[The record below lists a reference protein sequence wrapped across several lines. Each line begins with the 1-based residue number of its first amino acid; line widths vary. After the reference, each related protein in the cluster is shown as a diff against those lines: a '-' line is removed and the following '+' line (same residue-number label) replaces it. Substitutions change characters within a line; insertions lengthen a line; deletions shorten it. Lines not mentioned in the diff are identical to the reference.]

1 MKKTEPWAKYD
12 LCKIHQHYQVLSI
25 KYDQEIGGD
34 FQNTL
39 KSCSLKGPRKIMF
52 TRVKINLKSWS
63 HFGHQKK

>member
-39 KSCSLKGPRKIMF
+39 KSCSLKAQE
-52 TRVKINLKSWS
+52 KSCS
-63 HFGHQKK
+63 LG